1 MATLSV
7 HEWIGAE
14 QGGEDADLEEL
25 SYREGCEVSRAS
37 MVARLKV
44 IDDEL
49 LRRKP
54 KGWSVVGSYDRTMV
68 TRFGDVT
75 VRRRLYRDSEGE
87 TVFAL
92 DERLGWKPQQL
103 ASTSITER
111 VVEMATDMPFRKV
124 SDTVSALTAGVLSPS
139 TVHRLVQSV
148 GEEVLCEERERWE
161 GQFERGE
168 DMSDGRHRQ
177 DILYTEAD
185 GVWIHLQREDRKH
198 HEVKC
203 GIANSGWRQL
213 SKGRYELVGK
223 RVYAHGQESIPFWE
237 GASLEWGKQYALD
250 AVKRFVVGGDGANWI
265 RQGADEL
272 PNSEF
277 QLDGF
282 HLARACGR
290 GYGKKLGRAI
300 YEAIRS
306 GDSQRALARMK
317 EADPPETNTS
327 ARDRRYV
334 KYNVVAGVDW
344 RNRVSYVPKDARSLG
359 TMESNGDKLA
369 ANRMKKRGM
378 SWTIRGANHMAKTIQ
393 LCRNAELPKYCR
405 NTRVARPA
413 RPPTRHRSHR
423 RPTPESRARALPE
436 ASMPALVGPHP
447 ARPWA
452 TSLKHLTQYSHL
464 VI

>member
-1 MATLSV
+1 MRGFACQYGCAVEGDRRRVAEAQAQGLERGGFVRQDHGDTLRRRYCKAQV
-7 HEWIGAE
+7 
-14 QGGEDADLEEL
+14 
-25 SYREGCEVSRAS
+25 VSRFG
-37 MVARLKV
+37 
-44 IDDEL
+44 
-49 LRRKP
+49 RR
-54 KGWSVVGSYDRTMV
+54 DC
-68 TRFGDVT
+68 
-75 VRRRLYRDSEGE
+75 VRSGRAPGMEATATGEYVDS
-87 TVFAL
+87 
-92 DERLGWKPQQL
+92 
-103 ASTSITER
+103 R
-111 VVEMATDMPFRKV
+111 V
-124 SDTVSALTAGVLSPS
+124 
-139 TVHRLVQSV
+139 Q
-148 GEEVLCEERERWE
+148 
-161 GQFERGE
+161 
-168 DMSDGRHRQ
+168 
-177 DILYTEAD
+177 
-185 GVWIHLQREDRKH
+185 
-198 HEVKC
+198 
-203 GIANSGWRQL
+203 
-213 SKGRYELVGK
+213 

-250 AVKRFVVGGDGANWI
+250 AVKWFVVGGDGANWI

-306 GDSQRALARMK
+306 GDSRRALARMK
-317 EADPPETNTS
+317 EAAPAQTRTS

-334 KYNVVAGVDW
+334 EHNVVAGVDW

-359 TMESNGDKLA
+359 TMESNGDKLT

-413 RPPTRHRSHR
+413 RPPTRRRPHR
-423 RPTPESRARALPE
+423 RPTPESRAGALPE
-436 ASMPALVGPHP
+436 ASMPALVGPHA

-452 TSLKHLTQYSHL
+452 TSLKHLTQYPRL